1 MSCPGA
7 QGKRT
12 RNDRTKRTLSGS
24 GSRPERAGRPRV
36 PEKFGRPGAASPQSA
51 SSPHLCR
58 PQSPDLPSLFGT
70 VRSAWAP
77 EAART
82 GLSQAAL
89 GLRAPP
95 RLPRPPSGE
104 EPPYPEAQGA
114 RGSAPT
120 PAASQVWVFPIY
132 WKRRRLA
139 AVDKTQTHWKK
150 ITSFHQFQTSPQEEE
165 RVKRRRQCLC
175 NSAER

>member
-1 MSCPGA
+1 MSPRRTGKANSQRQNEKNPLWLGLTTGA
-7 QGKRT
+7 G
-12 RNDRTKRTLSGS
+12 G
-24 GSRPERAGRPRV
+24 P
-36 PEKFGRPGAASPQSA
+36 AASARKVWAPRRSVAPVRFQSPPVPG
-51 SSPHLCR
+51 PHLCR

-104 EPPYPEAQGA
+104 EPPYPEAEGA

-120 PAASQVWVFPIY
+120 PAASQVWVVPIY

-139 AVDKTQTHWKK
+139 AVDKTQT
-150 ITSFHQFQTSPQEEE
+150 SLEENNFFPPVSDPTPGG
-165 RVKRRRQCLC
+165 RA
-175 NSAER
+175 S